1 MIFERPILRPIITP
15 TNHNKSEQSDKPIR
29 IPSILQVT
37 CPKGN
42 CTIGFTFASYYWLQN
57 WREIFKPIIKRGNHN
72 QVINFRQSFEN
83 CSIWHH
89 KTKAKASKRETLS
102 SGLRYLYFRSATV
115 SWNRSISQR
124 HSHGEWEIH
133 VYNIKPKVI
142 KSYENLVR
150 ELMIS
155 CLL

>member
-29 IPSILQVT
+29 IPSILHVT

-72 QVINFRQSFEN
+72 QVINFRQSFELFN
-83 CSIWHH
+83 LTSQNESEGF
-89 KTKAKASKRETLS
+89 KERNPQ
-102 SGLRYLYFRSATV
+102 FRPEV
-115 SWNRSISQR
+115 F
-124 HSHGEWEIH
+124 
-133 VYNIKPKVI
+133 VF
-142 KSYENLVR
+142 
-150 ELMIS
+150 
-155 CLL
+155 